1 MKAFT
6 SLFAIASL
14 SAIAMAAPVDD
25 AEPVLVARDGVELIT
40 RNEINARGYGCPWS
54 TSQCSFHCRNDVV
67 KKCSNGRTIKPTGGS
82 CDGLGWATCVC
93 VYSENC

>member
-25 AEPVLVARDGVELIT
+25 AEPVLAARDGVELIT

-54 TSQCSFHCRNDVV
+54 TSQCSFHDVV

-82 CDGLGWATCVC
+82 CDGLGWA
-93 VYSENC
+93 